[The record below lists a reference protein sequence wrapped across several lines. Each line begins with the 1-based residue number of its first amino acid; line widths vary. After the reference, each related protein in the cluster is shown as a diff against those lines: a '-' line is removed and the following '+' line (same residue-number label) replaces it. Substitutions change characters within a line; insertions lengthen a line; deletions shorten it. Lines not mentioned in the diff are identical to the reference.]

1 MDLLYE
7 LWMHDV
13 CGFDPKKV
21 DKCMF
26 VFKNAYNAF
35 HSKPYSVDRIKAFG
49 MYGFV
54 SAPKN
59 LERAES
65 IMDDCREKGI
75 RILSIEDEEY
85 PELLRQ
91 IYLPP
96 RLLFVTGTLKNFNGC
111 FPVSVVG
118 TRRATEQG
126 KYFTQRLTEKLCRKN
141 NILIVSGMAEGID
154 AAAHRG
160 ALKAGA
166 KTVAVLA
173 GGCDIIYPLSNR
185 KLYYEILE
193 NGAVISEK
201 PPGTPGKG
209 YFYHQRNRII
219 AGFSK
224 CSIVVE
230 GRARS
235 GAKITARHAI
245 ENNRDLFTVPGS
257 PMSPQAELP
266 NMLIKDGAGIVT
278 NENDIIDEY
287 SEVYP
292 EYFDCRIDNETKEH
306 AFEGG
311 ILTKEEK
318 LITEY
323 MKECGGSA
331 SAEKMCEVLRLE
343 TGELNAALTM
353 MCIKDYIVQLSQ
365 DCYMLK
371 EAEKNAG

>member
-7 LWMHDV
+7 LWMQDV
-13 CGFDPKKV
+13 CGFDPKIV

-193 NGAVISEK
+193 NGAVHKHRRGITCRSARNIK
-201 PPGTPGKG
+201 PDTA
-209 YFYHQRNRII
+209 QRYNSLTENYARLFRYNKAVFLLPFVKII
-219 AGFSK
+219 NIFF
-224 CSIVVE
+224 C
-230 GRARS
+230 
-235 GAKITARHAI
+235 
-245 ENNRDLFTVPGS
+245 LF
-257 PMSPQAELP
+257 
-266 NMLIKDGAGIVT
+266 
-278 NENDIIDEY
+278 
-287 SEVYP
+287 
-292 EYFDCRIDNETKEH
+292 
-306 AFEGG
+306 
-311 ILTKEEK
+311 
-318 LITEY
+318 
-323 MKECGGSA
+323 
-331 SAEKMCEVLRLE
+331 
-343 TGELNAALTM
+343 
-353 MCIKDYIVQLSQ
+353 
-365 DCYMLK
+365 
-371 EAEKNAG
+371 